1 VWRSGLFDL
10 LIAAGLITRRVHL
23 PQASLGPLFIGRD
36 GLLDR
41 LADLLGT
48 PPQAKESPA
57 TCVALSGLGG
67 VGKTRLALE
76 YAWRRGGG
84 YHALFLIGADSPQAI
99 DRNLAALCGP
109 ALLNLPEKINPTKAA
124 RKTPPSPG
132 SIITPAGC

>member
-1 VWRSGLFDL
+1 VWRSGLLDL
-10 LIAAGLITRRVHL
+10 LIEAGLITRRVHL

-48 PPQAKESPA
+48 PPQAKENPA

-76 YAWRRGGG
+76 YAWRRGG

-132 SIITPAGC
+132 STITPAGC